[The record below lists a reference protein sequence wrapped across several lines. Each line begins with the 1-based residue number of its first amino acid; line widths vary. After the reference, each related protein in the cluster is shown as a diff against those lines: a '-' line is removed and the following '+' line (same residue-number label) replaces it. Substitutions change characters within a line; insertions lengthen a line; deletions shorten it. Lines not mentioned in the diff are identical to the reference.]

1 MSKAGRRQALGK
13 GLDSLLK
20 QRNSAPAAPAPAEL
34 EPQPQTGE
42 TVRTIPV
49 AKIDPNPHQPRTMFD
64 TAGIEELARS
74 IKSDGVIQP
83 ILVRPQGSRFL
94 IVVGER
100 RWRAAKLAGLAEIS
114 AVVREIPDEQVLEI
128 ALVENIQRED
138 LNPIEVAVALQR
150 LSQELQL
157 SHEELAQRTGKDR
170 TTVTN
175 LLRLL
180 RLPSDIQALV
190 ADKRLT
196 MGHAR
201 TLLSLD
207 HDEQQRELAA
217 NIIDKGL
224 SVRQTEQAVRTIL
237 EPPQPKERPPVD
249 PNVEDARQKIEF
261 ALGAKVTLVQKGKKG
276 RIEIE
281 YSSQDE
287 LDRIYS
293 LLTGEE

>member
-1 MSKAGRRQALGK
+1 MSPVKTTKRRKALGK
-13 GLDSLLK
+13 GLDSLIK
-20 QRNSAPAAPAPAEL
+20 SRPAAQAEPAP
-34 EPQPQTGE
+34 QPGE
-42 TVRTIPV
+42 TVRKIAV
-49 AKIDPNPHQPRTMFD
+49 DRIDPNPHQPRTKFD
-64 TAGIEELARS
+64 TAGIEELSRS
-74 IKSDGVIQP
+74 IRADGVIQP
-83 ILVRPQGSRFL
+83 ILVRPQGSRYL

-100 RWRAAKLAGLAEIS
+100 RWRASQMAGLREVP

-138 LNPIEVAVALQR
+138 LNPIEVAVALRR
-150 LSQELQL
+150 LAQELQL

-180 RLPSDIQALV
+180 RLPSDIQDLV

-201 TLLSLD
+201 TLLALD
-207 HDEQQRELAA
+207 RDDQQREIAA
-217 NIIDKGL
+217 KIVDKGL
-224 SVRQTEQAVRTIL
+224 SVRQTEQLVRRIL
-237 EPPQPKERPPVD
+237 EPPPPKEPPPAD
-249 PNVEDARQKIEF
+249 PNVEAARERLEH
-261 ALGAKVTLVQKGKKG
+261 ALGTKVQLIQRGNKG

-281 YSSQDE
+281 YSSPDE

>member
-1 MSKAGRRQALGK
+1 MSSAKPSKRRKALGK
-13 GLDSLLK
+13 GLDALLK
-20 QRNSAPAAPAPAEL
+20 SR
-34 EPQPQTGE
+34 
-42 TVRTIPV
+42 PV
-49 AKIDPNPHQPRTMFD
+49 AEKAEPTPLAGEVVQKIAVDKIDPNPHQPRTVFD
-64 TAGIEELARS
+64 TTGIEELSRS
-74 IKSDGVIQP
+74 IKADGVIQP

-100 RWRAAKLAGLAEIS
+100 RWRASQLAGLQDIP
-114 AVVREIPDEQVLEI
+114 AVVRQIPDEQVLEI

-150 LSQELQL
+150 LAQELQL

-201 TLLSLD
+201 ALLSLD
-207 HDEQQRELAA
+207 HDEQQRDIAA
-217 NIIDKGL
+217 RIIDKGL
-224 SVRQTEQAVRTIL
+224 SVRQTEQLVRQIL
-237 EPPQPKERPPVD
+237 EPPPPKEPPPVD
-249 PNVEDARQKIEF
+249 PNVEHAREQLEH
-261 ALGAKVTLVQKGKKG
+261 ALGTKVRLIQKAKKG

-281 YSSQDE
+281 FSSPEE